1 MTREEWLQKAV
12 EKLNANLFK
21 GELDI
26 LNTPYQ
32 ISVGRTRWDDNRE
45 VFMPYQGEDPTMDD
59 FFPPTIVINHLL
71 KDPVEI
77 LSAVALGC
85 IQAFFGHQ
93 RCNKKFKK
101 DAERFYYE
109 FDKRQPVVTDYL
121 KTILLGVYGV
131 MVKNYGEF
139 PGKAVYVHK
148 TNKRETGKKNSF
160 KLFCPDCGYE
170 LKVSRRMFE
179 KYNQKTPTCVCGA
192 KMAVDLEDE
201 EEINTDE

>member
-12 EKLNANLFK
+12 EKLNANLFH

-32 ISVGRTRWDDNRE
+32 ISTGRVKWDYMME

-59 FFPPTIVINHLL
+59 FFPPTIVVNHLL

-77 LSAVALGC
+77 LGAVALGC

-101 DAERFYYE
+101 DAERFFFE
-109 FDKRQPVVTDYL
+109 FDKRNPIITDFL
-121 KTILLGVYGV
+121 KNQLLGVYGM
-131 MVKNYGEF
+131 MVKNYGEY
-139 PGKAVYVHK
+139 PGKSVYIHK
-148 TNKRETGKKNSF
+148 TDKREGKKNSF

-170 LKVSRRMFE
+170 LKVSRKTFE
-179 KYNQKTPTCVCGA
+179 KYGQKTPTCVCGA